1 MQVTNA
7 PIVPPIVLFLAK
19 HPLVDK
25 YDLSSVEEVT
35 CGAAPMGEGLEE
47 ALIKRM
53 PRVKH
58 IRQGKMNEME
68 HDFISDF
75 PVGYPLI
82 SVMAFRRSYFFII
95 IDKTR
100 YRF

>member
-25 YDLSSVEEVT
+25 YDLSSIEDVT

-53 PRVKH
+53 PKVKH
-58 IRQGKMNEME
+58 IRQGKMNKRR
-68 HDFISDF
+68 HLFVKGFILK
-75 PVGYPLI
+75 G
-82 SVMAFRRSYFFII
+82 
-95 IDKTR
+95 
-100 YRF
+100 

>member
-1 MQVTNA
+1 MQVTHA

-25 YDLSSVEEVT
+25 YDLSNVEEVT

-53 PRVKH
+53 PKVKH
-58 IRQGKMNEME
+58 IRQGKMNKMRR
-68 HDFISDF
+68 DFVSDF
-75 PVGYPLI
+75 PVAYSLI
-82 SVMAFRRSYFFII
+82 SVVAFR
-95 IDKTR
+95 
-100 YRF
+100 

>member
-1 MQVTNA
+1 LQVTNA

-53 PRVKH
+53 PRVKR
-58 IRQGKMNEME
+58 IRQGKMNQMRN
-68 HDFISDF
+68 DFASGF
-75 PVGYPLI
+75 PGAYSLI
-82 SVMAFRRSYFFII
+82 RAI
-95 IDKTR
+95 
-100 YRF
+100 